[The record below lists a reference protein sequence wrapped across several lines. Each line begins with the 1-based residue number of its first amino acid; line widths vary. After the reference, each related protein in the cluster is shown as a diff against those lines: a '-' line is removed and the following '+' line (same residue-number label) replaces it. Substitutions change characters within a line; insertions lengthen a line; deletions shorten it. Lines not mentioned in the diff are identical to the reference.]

1 MLSFF
6 VVKITLFNFDDD
18 DDDGGGDDTMT
29 MIMVVIK
36 MSPAKPEFRKI
47 LILFPLAS

>member
-1 MLSFF
+1 MLSLF
-6 VVKITLFNFDDD
+6 VIKMNLFNFDDD
-18 DDDGGGDDTMT
+18 DDGGDDRMT

-47 LILFPLAS
+47 LILFFLAS

>member
-6 VVKITLFNFDDD
+6 VIKMNLFNFDDD
-18 DDDGGGDDTMT
+18 DDGGDDRMT

-47 LILFPLAS
+47 LILFFLAS

>member
-6 VVKITLFNFDDD
+6 VVKINLFNFDD

>member
-6 VVKITLFNFDDD
+6 VIKMNLFNFDDD
-18 DDDGGGDDTMT
+18 DDGGDDTMT
-29 MIMVVIK
+29 MIMVVVK

-47 LILFPLAS
+47 LILFSLAS

>member
-6 VVKITLFNFDDD
+6 VIKINLFSFDDD
-18 DDDGGGDDTMT
+18 EYDGGGDDTMT

-36 MSPAKPEFRKI
+36 TSPAKPEFRKI
-47 LILFPLAS
+47 LILFSLAS

>member
-1 MLSFF
+1 MN
-6 VVKITLFNFDDD
+6 LFNFDDD
-18 DDDGGGDDTMT
+18 DDDSGDDRMT

-47 LILFPLAS
+47 LILSFLAS

>member
-6 VVKITLFNFDDD
+6 VIKMNLFNFDDD
-18 DDDGGGDDTMT
+18 DDGGDDTMT

-36 MSPAKPEFRKI
+36 MSPEIPEFRKY
-47 LILFPLAS
+47 

>member
-1 MLSFF
+1 MLSLF
-6 VVKITLFNFDDD
+6 VIKMNLFNFDDD
-18 DDDGGGDDTMT
+18 DDDDGDDRMT

-47 LILFPLAS
+47 LILFFLAS